1 MLNNSILKKNDNDV
15 VSSREVNKK
24 LRVSVIYIYKIAYKS
39 LLDYFFKFFIKK
51 KKKSFDRKNYQLSSN
66 QESVLS
72 NNLHFSLS
80 SYTSLPILLDPK
92 KKRLQFW
99 ECNFC
104 TCG

>member
-51 KKKSFDRKNYQLSSN
+51 KKKASTEKITNCQATKNRCYQTT
-66 QESVLS
+66 
-72 NNLHFSLS
+72 F
-80 SYTSLPILLDPK
+80 TSACPVIPV
-92 KKRLQFW
+92 FP
-99 ECNFC
+99 FC
-104 TCG
+104 